1 MSLGCN
7 IIFNRKYYVSQSA
20 KHLCS
25 TVSRPSG
32 GRAEL
37 RSKEKGGPTMVDR
50 YLARILADL
59 QDRLVELGVDPDD
72 AENLVDDFE
81 ESVEKLL
88 ASSEG
93 DTDSRDEDK

>member
-1 MSLGCN
+1 
-7 IIFNRKYYVSQSA
+7 
-20 KHLCS
+20 
-25 TVSRPSG
+25 
-32 GRAEL
+32 
-37 RSKEKGGPTMVDR
+37 MVDR